1 LNALTPLVHINRINL
16 DSTTPS
22 TLSLRKSPLSA
33 RPRRLSGAQSESP
46 STPKLEN
53 CPLDLDNFDELAIR
67 ALLLG
72 INYRTTKE
80 YEISREFLNEAFEYH
95 SSIKTS
101 TWVAGVAMFELAVL
115 DLKEAEE
122 RDRVSA
128 AAASSAL
135 SSPGPSPLKA
145 SITVDTDLANGDV
158 EPDRLRT
165 PRPQSKEEG
174 KSNWVEALK
183 SASYK
188 LDTALGLATS
198 TVDLSSRLD
207 SRIAMLRD
215 EIATKKDLMGISF

>member
-1 LNALTPLVHINRINL
+1 MYINRISL
-16 DSTTPS
+16 DSSTPS
-22 TLSLRKSPLSA
+22 ASSLRSAKSPRSA
-33 RPRRLSGAQSESP
+33 RSRRLSEALSASP
-46 STPKLEN
+46 STPTLEN
-53 CPLDLDNFDELAIR
+53 RPLDLDNSDELAIR

-80 YEISREFLNEAFEYH
+80 YEISRGFLNEAFGYH

-128 AAASSAL
+128 AAASSA
-135 SSPGPSPLKA
+135 SPSPGPSPLKA
-145 SITVDTDLANGDV
+145 SMTVDTDLANGDV

-165 PRPQSKEEG
+165 PRPRSKEEV

-207 SRIAMLRD
+207 GRIAMLRD